1 MKKLKFS
8 SLTMRIWTTFTAIIL
23 IIILSISVIYIVAY
37 RKIDEQSKMQDL
49 KVAHYIMLNNK
60 TYELSNRFEEMR
72 NLKGVSYFIAE
83 FDAGNNLTII
93 SKGKETQVPVEQGAT
108 LPPPMTNVGGMDVK
122 TWMSS
127 YIKSASLDG
136 EQYKATF
143 NNMEFIFIVSSI
155 PEYNGTTASA
165 SSSSGTTAAAT
176 SAASA
181 GTRYYLVTYVPIN
194 HDDTTLVLI
203 FAIGLVFIG
212 IGFLT
217 SKLVANRISKPLK
230 ELEEFTVRI
239 AHKDWKK
246 PIEVKSED
254 EIGRLASSM
263 NFMQDELKR
272 ADSEEKMFLQ
282 SISHDLKTPVMVIMS
297 HADAIVDGVYIDSIE
312 RNAEIIR
319 DEAVRLEKKINHLLY
334 LNTLNYVLDN
344 DANVVKVNLKEL
356 LAHIIS
362 RFEAVNS
369 SVRWEA
375 QLENLSTFGNTDKI
389 QVSIENIID
398 NGLRYADSRMK
409 VSLKKKGGFAV
420 IEVYNDGPHIKEEHI
435 GRIFD
440 NFYKDKTG
448 NFGLG
453 LAISKKIVD
462 FYKGEISAVNREK
475 GVSFII
481 KYPIHE

>member
-1 MKKLKFS
+1 MKKFKFS

-37 RKIDEQSKMQDL
+37 RSIDEQSKMQDL
-49 KVAHYIMLNNK
+49 KVAHYIMVNNK
-60 TYELSNRFEEMR
+60 TYELSTRFDELR
-72 NLKGVSYFIAE
+72 NLKGVGYFVAQL
-83 FDAGNNLTII
+83 DSSGRLTII
-93 SKGKETQVPVEQGAT
+93 SRDKDDQSPIKKEAEL
-108 LPPPMTNVGGMDVK
+108 LPPPMQNVGGMDVK

-127 YIKSASLDG
+127 YISGSQMDG
-136 EQYKATF
+136 VQYKASF
-143 NNMEFIFIVSSI
+143 NNIEFLFVISSI
-155 PEYNGTTASA
+155 SDY
-165 SSSSGTTAAAT
+165 SSGTAAT
-176 SAASA
+176 AVSDSAVRS
-181 GTRYYLVTYVPIN
+181 YLVTYVPIN
-194 HDDTTLVLI
+194 RDNTVLVLI
-203 FAIGLVFIG
+203 LAIGMVFIG

-217 SKLVANRISKPLK
+217 SKLVANRISKPLR
-230 ELEEFTVRI
+230 ELEEYTVRI

-263 NFMQDELKR
+263 NFMQEELKR

-297 HADAIVDGVYIDSIE
+297 HADAIVDGIYVDSVE

-344 DANVVKVNLKEL
+344 DANVARINLKEL

-362 RFEAVNS
+362 RFEAINS
-369 SVRWEA
+369 SIRWEA
-375 QLENLSTFGNTDKI
+375 QLEDLSTFGNMDKI

-398 NGLRYADSRMK
+398 NGLRYAESKMK
-409 VSLKKKGGFAV
+409 VSLKRKGGYAV

-462 FYKGEISAVNREK
+462 YYKGEISAVNREK

-481 KYPIHE
+481 KYPVHE

>member
-1 MKKLKFS
+1 
-8 SLTMRIWTTFTAIIL
+8 MRIWTTFTAIIL

-37 RKIDEQSKMQDL
+37 RSIDEQSKMQDL
-49 KVAHYIMLNNK
+49 KVAHYIMVNNK
-60 TYELSNRFEEMR
+60 TYELSTRFDELR
-72 NLKGVSYFIAE
+72 NLKGVGYFVAQL
-83 FDAGNNLTII
+83 DSSGRLTII
-93 SKGKETQVPVEQGAT
+93 SRDKDDQSSIKKEAEL
-108 LPPPMTNVGGMDVK
+108 LPPPMQNVGGMDVK

-127 YIKSASLDG
+127 YISGSQMDG
-136 EQYKATF
+136 VQYKASF
-143 NNMEFIFIVSSI
+143 NNIEFLFVISSI
-155 PEYNGTTASA
+155 SDY
-165 SSSSGTTAAAT
+165 SSGTAAT
-176 SAASA
+176 AGSDSAVRS
-181 GTRYYLVTYVPIN
+181 YLVTYVPIN
-194 HDDTTLVLI
+194 RDNTVLVLI
-203 FAIGLVFIG
+203 LAIGIVFIG

-217 SKLVANRISKPLK
+217 SKLVANRISKPLR
-230 ELEEFTVRI
+230 ELEEYTVRI

-263 NFMQDELKR
+263 NFMQEELKR

-297 HADAIVDGVYIDSIE
+297 HADAIVDGIYIDSVE

-344 DANVVKVNLKEL
+344 DANVARINLKEL

-369 SVRWEA
+369 SIRWEA
-375 QLENLSTFGNTDKI
+375 QLEDLSTFGNMDKI

-398 NGLRYADSRMK
+398 NGLRYAESRMK
-409 VSLKKKGGFAV
+409 VSLKRKGGYAV

-462 FYKGEISAVNREK
+462 YYKGEISAVNREK

-481 KYPIHE
+481 KYPVHE